1 MSATGNYLQS
11 VFQLLK
17 DYKRTGELAIR
28 QIPEEKVF
36 WQYNAES
43 NSVAII
49 VKHLWGNMLSRWT
62 DFLSSNG
69 EKPWR
74 ERDEEFELGIASMEE
89 LWSKW
94 DEGWQVLFAALETLT
109 EDDLMRTVVIGHK
122 EHSVVDAI
130 SRQLAHYATHIGQII
145 YLAKMLADK
154 PWESLS
160 VPKGQSP
167 KFN

>member
-1 MSATGNYLQS
+1 MSTTGNYLQS
-11 VFQLLK
+11 VTQLLK
-17 DYKRTGELAIR
+17 DYKRTGEEAIR
-28 QIPEEKVF
+28 QIPEEKIF
-36 WQYNAES
+36 WQYNADS

-62 DFLSSNG
+62 DFLDSNG

-74 ERDEEFELGIASMEE
+74 ERDEEFEPGILTMDE

-94 DEGWQVLFAALETLT
+94 EEGWQVLFAALEPLT
-109 EDDLMRTVVIGHK
+109 EEDLTRIVVIGHK

-130 SRQLAHYATHIGQII
+130 SRQLAHYAAHIGQII
-145 YLAKMLADK
+145 YLAKMLTEK

-167 KFN
+167 KFH

>member
-1 MSATGNYLQS
+1 MSTTGNYLQS
-11 VFQLLK
+11 IVQLLK
-17 DYKRTGELAIR
+17 DYKRAGEQAIR

-36 WQYNAES
+36 CQYNSDS

-62 DFLSSNG
+62 DFLTSNG

-74 ERDEEFELGIASMEE
+74 ERDGEFEPGIATMEE

-94 DEGWQVLFAALETLT
+94 EEGWQVVFAALEPLA
-109 EDDLMRTVVIGHK
+109 EDDLMRIVVIGHK
-122 EHSVVDAI
+122 EHTVVDAI
-130 SRQLAHYATHIGQII
+130 NRQLAHYASHIGQIT
-145 YLAKMLADK
+145 YLAKMLADR

>member
-1 MSATGNYLQS
+1 MSTTGNYLQS
-11 VFQLLK
+11 VTQLLK
-17 DYKRTGELAIR
+17 DYKRTGEQAIR
-28 QIPEEKVF
+28 QIPEEKIF
-36 WQYNAES
+36 WQYNADS

-62 DFLSSNG
+62 DFLDSNG

-74 ERDEEFELGIASMEE
+74 ERDEEFEPGIANMEE

-94 DEGWQVLFAALETLT
+94 EEGWQVLFAALEPLAEEDLT
-109 EDDLMRTVVIGHK
+109 RIVVIGHK

-145 YLAKMLADK
+145 YLAKMLTEK
-154 PWESLS
+154 PWQSLS

-167 KFN
+167 KFH

>member
-1 MSATGNYLQS
+1 MSTTGDYLQS
-11 VFQLLK
+11 VIQLLK
-17 DYKRTGELAIR
+17 DYKHSGEKAIR
-28 QIPEEKVF
+28 QIPEEKIF
-36 WQYNAES
+36 WQYNEDC

-49 VKHLWGNMLSRWT
+49 VKHLRGNMLSRWT

-74 ERDEEFELGIASMEE
+74 ERDQEFEPDMSSMEE
-89 LWSKW
+89 VWTNW
-94 DEGWQVLFAALETLT
+94 EEGWQVLFAALEPLVQ
-109 EDDLMRTVVIGHK
+109 DDLMRIVVIVHK
-122 EHSVVDAI
+122 EHTVVDAI
-130 SRQLAHYATHIGQII
+130 SRQLAHYAAHIGQII

-160 VPKGQSP
+160 IPKGHSP

>member
-1 MSATGNYLQS
+1 MSTTGNYLPS
-11 VFQLLK
+11 VIQLLK
-17 DYKRTGELAIR
+17 DYKLTGEKAIR

-36 WQYNAES
+36 WQYNEES

-62 DFLSSNG
+62 DFLTTNG
-69 EKPWR
+69 EKAWR
-74 ERDEEFELGIASMEE
+74 ERDAEFEPGIATTDE

-94 DEGWQVLFAALETLT
+94 EEGWKVLFNALEALT
-109 EDDLMRTVVIGHK
+109 EDDLMRVVTIGHK

-130 SRQLAHYATHIGQII
+130 SRQLAHYASHIGQII

-154 PWESLS
+154 PWQSLS

-167 KFN
+167 KFS

>member
-1 MSATGNYLQS
+1 MSTTGNYLQS
-11 VFQLLK
+11 VVQLLK

-28 QIPEEKVF
+28 QIPEEKIF
-36 WQYNAES
+36 WQYNADS

-62 DFLSSNG
+62 DFLDSNG

-74 ERDEEFELGIASMEE
+74 KRDEEFEPGIESMEE

-94 DEGWQVLFAALETLT
+94 EEGWQVLFAALESLG
-109 EDDLMRTVVIGHK
+109 EDDLQRIVVIGHK

-130 SRQLAHYATHIGQII
+130 SRQLAHYASHIGQII

-167 KFN
+167 RFY

>member
-1 MSATGNYLQS
+1 MSTTGNYLES
-11 VFQLLK
+11 VVQLLK

-28 QIPEEKVF
+28 QIPEEKIF
-36 WQYNAES
+36 WQYNADS

-62 DFLSSNG
+62 DFLDSNG

-74 ERDEEFELGIASMEE
+74 KRDEEFEPGIETMEE

-94 DEGWQVLFAALETLT
+94 EEGWQVLFATLEPLT
-109 EDDLMRTVVIGHK
+109 EDDLMRIVRIGNK

-130 SRQLAHYATHIGQII
+130 SRQLAHYASHVGQII
-145 YLAKMLADK
+145 YIAKMTTDK
-154 PWESLS
+154 PWQSLS

>member
-11 VFQLLK
+11 VIQLLR

-62 DFLSSNG
+62 DFLESNG

-74 ERDEEFELGIASMEE
+74 ERDEEFEPGVATMEE

-109 EDDLMRTVVIGHK
+109 EDDLMRIVVIGHK

>member
-1 MSATGNYLQS
+1 MSTTGNYLQS
-11 VFQLLK
+11 VTQLLQ

-28 QIPEEKVF
+28 QIPEEKIF
-36 WQYNAES
+36 WQYNADS

-62 DFLSSNG
+62 DFLDSNG
-69 EKPWR
+69 EKSWR
-74 ERDEEFELGIASMEE
+74 ERDEEFEPGIATMEE
-89 LWSKW
+89 LWFKW
-94 DEGWQVLFAALETLT
+94 EEGWRVLFAALEPLT
-109 EDDLMRTVVIGHK
+109 EEDLTRIVVIGHK

-130 SRQLAHYATHIGQII
+130 SRQLAHYAAHIGQII

-160 VPKGQSP
+160 VPKGKSP

>member
-1 MSATGNYLQS
+1 MSTTGNYLQS
-11 VFQLLK
+11 VTQLLK
-17 DYKRTGELAIR
+17 DYKLAGEKAIR
-28 QIPEEKVF
+28 QMPEEKIF
-36 WQYNAES
+36 WHYNQES

-62 DFLSSNG
+62 DFLTTNG

-74 ERDEEFELGIASMEE
+74 ERDEEFEPGITTMQE

-94 DEGWQVLFAALETLT
+94 EEGWQVLFDTLEALT
-109 EDDLMRTVVIGHK
+109 EADLTRIVQIGHK

-130 SRQLAHYATHIGQII
+130 SRQLAHYAAHIGQII
-145 YLAKMLADK
+145 YLAKMVAET

-160 VPKGQSP
+160 VPKGKSP
-167 KFN
+167 RYQ